1 MGMQANKLRRLAAS
15 VLKCGKSKIWISPD
29 ALDRLKEAMTKEDVR
44 LLIKDGVIRWKKESG
59 HSRGRARVLQAKK
72 RKGRK
77 SGEGKRS
84 GTKKARVKQRLRWI
98 ANVRAQRAVLRK
110 LRAEDQLKGEFTYA
124 KLYNM
129 VKGGYFK
136 GKKQLEQL
144 ATGGGK

>member
-1 MGMQANKLRRLAAS
+1 M
-15 VLKCGKSKIWISPD
+15 KCGNSRIWISPD

-84 GTKKARVKQRLRWI
+84 GTKLDGKVSAMDLESFETLEVPCSEEIRGELGEN
-98 ANVRAQRAVLRK
+98 ANVEYWDIEVEKIIKQK
-110 LRAEDQLKGEFTYA
+110 L
-124 KLYNM
+124 
-129 VKGGYFK
+129 
-136 GKKQLEQL
+136 
-144 ATGGGK
+144 